1 VKTLEIEDL
10 IQMESLHVLCGE
22 MLGEGSTRSVYK
34 NEFDAKLVVKV
45 AKSRAG
51 IRANI
56 EEFNTWESVQ
66 FVNGVNSYF
75 ARVHSMSQFGSVLVQ
90 EYAPNIPAGKYKI
103 PSFFTDLKADN
114 FGLVVGAKKS
124 QVVCRDYGVNLLR
137 EKGMKINLINFNV
150 A

>member
-1 VKTLEIEDL
+1 
-10 IQMESLHVLCGE
+10 MELLHVLCGKL
-22 MLGEGSTRSVYK
+22 LGKGSTRSVYK
-34 NEFDAKLVVKV
+34 NEFNAKLVVKV
-45 AKSRAG
+45 ANCKAG

-90 EYAPNIPAGKYKI
+90 ECVPNIPAGNYKI
-103 PSFFTDLKADN
+103 PSFFTDLKAEN

-124 QVVCRDYGVNLLR
+124 QAVCRDYGINLLR
-137 EKGMKINLINFNV
+137 EKDMKINLVNFNV